1 MKNIL
6 YPGSFDPVTL
16 GHMDIIQRASSLA
29 DRLLVAVLI
38 NPNKTGMFPPQERVE
53 MLLEACT
60 EIQNVKV
67 IMFTG
72 LLADLARREQV
83 QAIIKGVRGVIDLE
97 NETTMA
103 RANKQLGGGLETLF
117 LPSSSK
123 VEHISSTLVR
133 EIAAF
138 HGNVDEYVPACV
150 ARRLRER

>member
-1 MKNIL
+1 MKTIL

-53 MLLEACT
+53 MLQEACA

-150 ARRLRER
+150 ACRLRER

>member
-1 MKNIL
+1 MKTIL

-38 NPNKTGMFPPQERVE
+38 NPNKTGMFPPQERV
-53 MLLEACT
+53 
-60 EIQNVKV
+60 V

-150 ARRLRER
+150 VRRLRER